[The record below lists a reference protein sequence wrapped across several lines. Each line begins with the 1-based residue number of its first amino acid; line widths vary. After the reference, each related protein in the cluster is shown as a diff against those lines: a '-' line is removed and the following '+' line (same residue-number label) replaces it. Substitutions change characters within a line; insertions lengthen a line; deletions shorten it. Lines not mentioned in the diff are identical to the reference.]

1 MQGKLGYLQ
10 SWYIQSTGGK
20 TSVQL
25 HQRYTVDSYINN
37 CYVCT
42 NSYKLT
48 LLKYARKARTDLIW
62 P

>member
-1 MQGKLGYLQ
+1 MNEVGFFCPVVSGVL
-10 SWYIQSTGGK
+10 S
-20 TSVQL
+20 
-25 HQRYTVDSYINN
+25 SYINN

-42 NSYKLT
+42 NSYRMT

>member
-1 MQGKLGYLQ
+1 M
-10 SWYIQSTGGK
+10 YICIM
-20 TSVQL
+20 
-25 HQRYTVDSYINN
+25 YTDFSDYVLEDIHCYINN

-42 NSYKLT
+42 NSYKMT